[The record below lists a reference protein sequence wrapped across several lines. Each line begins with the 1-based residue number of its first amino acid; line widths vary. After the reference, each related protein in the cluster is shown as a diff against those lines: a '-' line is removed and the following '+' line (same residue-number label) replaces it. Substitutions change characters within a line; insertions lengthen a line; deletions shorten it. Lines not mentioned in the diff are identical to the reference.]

1 MHNRL
6 KGLIIILDGL
16 GDRPNRHL
24 GGLTPLEYAST
35 PTLDQLAKRGQSGLM
50 DPLLPGLPVD
60 THTGVG
66 ILFGLPPDEAVNL
79 CRGPIEASGIGLDSR
94 VGDLMLR
101 CNLATVEKQG
111 AHYRIRNRRAGRIG
125 QGVDVLCT
133 SLHDIQVG
141 DGITA
146 SLYPATQ
153 HRCVLRLRGL
163 ALSARISDTDPGGK
177 SVEKRI
183 LECHAAAATDKDA
196 VRTAQAINQFTG
208 LSHEILDS
216 HPVNS
221 ERVKAGELPANAVIT
236 RGAGIHRDLRK
247 RHACLNLSVAVVAG
261 ESTITGLGR
270 LLGFSTINDPAFTSL
285 PNTDLDRKLSLAV
298 EALQTRDLVYIHVK
312 GMDIA
317 AHDRDPKAKAALIS
331 RFDTALGRVDTR
343 DLVVGVCA
351 DHSTDSHLGEHTG
364 DPVPVTIHNP
374 LGRRDRVDRYN
385 ETDCISGSLG
395 RITAQGFLISVLDA
409 MGSLSNFKP
418 SEIGL
423 YR

>member
-1 MHNRL
+1 MHERL

-24 GGLTPLEYAST
+24 GGLTPLEYAAT
-35 PTLDQLAKRGQSGLM
+35 PTLDRLAKHGQSGLM

-79 CRGPIEASGIGLDSR
+79 DRGPIEASGIGLDST

-101 CNLATVEKQG
+101 CNLATVEKQDD
-111 AHYRIRNRRAGRIG
+111 HYCIRDRRAGRIARS
-125 QGVDVLCT
+125 VDTLCAA
-133 SLHDIQVG
+133 LHDIQVG

-146 SLYPATQ
+146 SLYPATG
-153 HRCVLRLRGL
+153 HRCVLRLRGA

-177 SVEKRI
+177 SAERRI
-183 LECHAAAATDKDA
+183 LECRAHAATDQDA
-196 VRTAQAINQFTG
+196 VRAAQAINRFIEV
-208 LSHEILDS
+208 SHQILDS
-216 HPVNS
+216 HPANR
-221 ERVKAGELPANAVIT
+221 ERAKAGKLPANAVIT
-236 RGAGIHRDLRK
+236 RGAGIYRDLSK
-247 RHACLNLSVAVVAG
+247 RHACRNLSVAVVAG
-261 ESTITGLGR
+261 ESTILGLGQ
-270 LLGFSTINDPAFTSL
+270 LLGFSTITDPAFTSL
-285 PNTDLDRKLSLAV
+285 PDTDLDRKLKCGM
-298 EALQTRDLVYIHVK
+298 EALDNHDLVYIHIK

-317 AHDRDPKAKAALIS
+317 AHDRDPKGKAALIA
-331 RFDTALGRVDTR
+331 RFDTALGKMDVR
-343 DLVVGVCA
+343 DRVVGVCA

-374 LGRRDRVDRYN
+374 LGRRDLVDKYN

-409 MGSLSNFKP
+409 MGALSNFKP